1 MTVTV
6 EQAIKDTEQ
15 ALLDAEVFFGHG
27 TDNAWDEAVFL
38 TLGACQLSLDS
49 DIEVLQNTLTQD
61 QQQQLYAWLKKRID
75 ERVPLPYLLGYT
87 WFAGV
92 QFGVAEEVIIPRSP
106 IAELIVTDFSP
117 MLSITPERA
126 LDICCGS
133 GCIGIAMALQMDIPK
148 VDMVDISPAA
158 LALAQQNIAAYDL
171 QQRVQVFDSDV
182 YASLPKQARYDLIVS
197 NPPYVDAKDFAAMP
211 AEFAHEPELA
221 LVSGSDGLL
230 LTATILAEAANW
242 LTEQGLLVIE
252 VGNSEVALRAQLPK
266 VPFVW
271 IELENGGNGVF
282 CLTAD
287 QCREWQQDFI
297 AWRQSKLMVKG
308 ANDG

>member
-6 EQAIKDTEQ
+6 EQAIKETEQ

-61 QQQQLYAWLKKRID
+61 QQQQLHIWLKKRID
-75 ERVPLPYLLGYT
+75 ERLPLPYLLGYT

-92 QFGVAEEVIIPRSP
+92 QFGVDKEVIIPRSP
-106 IAELIVTDFSP
+106 IAELIVTGFSP
-117 MLSITPERA
+117 MLSTTPERA

-133 GCIGIAMALQMDIPK
+133 GCIGIAMALQMDIPQ
-148 VDMVDISPAA
+148 VDMVDISAAA
-158 LALAQQNIAAYDL
+158 LALAQRNIAAYEL
-171 QQRVQVFDSDV
+171 QQRVKLFDSDV
-182 YASLPKQARYDLIVS
+182 YSSLPQQARYDLIVS
-197 NPPYVDAKDFAAMP
+197 NPPYVDAKDFTAMP

-221 LVSGSDGLL
+221 LVSGNDGLL

-242 LTEQGLLVIE
+242 LTEKGLLVIE
-252 VGNSEVALRAQLPK
+252 VGNSEVALRAQLPM

-297 AWRQSKLMVKG
+297 AWRQSKLMAKG